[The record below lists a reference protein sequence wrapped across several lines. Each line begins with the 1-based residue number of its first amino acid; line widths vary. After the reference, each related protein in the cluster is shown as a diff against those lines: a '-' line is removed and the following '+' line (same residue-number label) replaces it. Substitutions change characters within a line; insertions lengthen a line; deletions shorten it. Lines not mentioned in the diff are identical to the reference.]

1 MTRPGDAGR
10 SLRGKSVRRL
20 ENEDFVAIVNAGL
33 AETLDP
39 ENRIRLELDAPRIDP
54 ETNLLLHDHFAE
66 RRVEQMLVNRQIRDA
81 NCRNQ
86 VLHAYENTCAS
97 TRLRTAP
104 GGAQAKAPDRE
115 E

>member
-33 AETLDP
+33 ADTLDP

-54 ETNLLLHDHFAE
+54 ETNLLLRDHFAE
-66 RRVEQMLVNRQIRDA
+66 RRVEQLLVNRKIRDA
-81 NCRNQ
+81 NFRTP
-86 VLHAYENTCAS
+86 VLDSYAYTCAV
-97 TRLRTAP
+97 TRRSDERRV
-104 GGAQAKAPDRE
+104 GAKGVSKS
-115 E
+115 